1 MGQYGRWIGPIQSSA
16 RWRRKREADNHEGFK
31 LSGDSN
37 LLFWQNCCGLG
48 RDSRGEKF
56 RGAEPLGTKKT
67 KQVYTFPTWI
77 IRWKRQ
83 AWWTVEPVWQMSS
96 LDRSTLGWSLPP
108 AQLMAPW
115 VMKYLLIIHF
125 FCSFSIRCSL
135 HRWEYMRL
143 RMSWTCLSGV
153 LGRFYLFLKF
163 ARKDDSSLP
172 CSFGFTLNGNLK
184 VNNYSWS
191 CS

>member
-67 KQVYTFPTWI
+67 MQVYTFPTWI
-77 IRWKRQ
+77 VRWKRQ

-125 FCSFSIRCSL
+125 FVVSL
-135 HRWEYMRL
+135 FVVLCTGENIWGSGCHELVSVESKVGSTFFWNLQE
-143 RMSWTCLSGV
+143 RMIL
-153 LGRFYLFLKF
+153 LFP
-163 ARKDDSSLP
+163 APSALP
-172 CSFGFTLNGNLK
+172 
-184 VNNYSWS
+184 
-191 CS
+191 